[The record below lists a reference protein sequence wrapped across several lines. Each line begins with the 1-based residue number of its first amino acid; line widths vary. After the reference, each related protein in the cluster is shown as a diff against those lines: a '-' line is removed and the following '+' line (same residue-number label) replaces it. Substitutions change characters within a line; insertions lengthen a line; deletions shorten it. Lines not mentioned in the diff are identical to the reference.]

1 MEETAVQRLYRAF
14 NVVQKSS
21 GISSIFLS
29 LWSEEDS
36 YQNGLVALAKMQILV
51 PAPKIQE
58 LKHSENET
66 FRGRPELA
74 FQKCAEKH
82 CALLWARGSHGK
94 SEAVE

>member
-36 YQNGLVALAKMQILV
+36 YQNGLVALAKMQILRS
-51 PAPKIQE
+51 Q
-58 LKHSENET
+58 L
-66 FRGRPELA
+66 RPVESATA
-74 FQKCAEKH
+74 FLVKLPGEDTAQ
-82 CALLWARGSHGK
+82 
-94 SEAVE
+94 